1 MRAIALH
8 AEEWIAA
15 QPSHAVPHGAT
26 GPETHRILARSI
38 AQLAIE
44 GRARAIIAWTDLRS
58 LRAISQTDVDVPVY
72 AFADTD
78 AELRALALLRG
89 IRGIRIDRPADSRDF
104 VRTAERLLGA
114 RRLLRPGERVV
125 VATGFAG
132 HGTER
137 LWVRD
142 VGAKAV

>member
-1 MRAIALH
+1 M
-8 AEEWIAA
+8 
-15 QPSHAVPHGAT
+15 
-26 GPETHRILARSI
+26 
-38 AQLAIE
+38 
-44 GRARAIIAWTDLRS
+44 
-58 LRAISQTDVDVPVY
+58 DVPIY

-89 IRGIRIDRPADSRDF
+89 VRGIRIPHPVDTRDF
-104 VRTAERLLGA
+104 VRTAERLLAA
-114 RRLLRPGERVV
+114 RGLLRAGERVV

-132 HGTER
+132 RGTER